1 MERESHTMCQ
11 DFFTPCINCREL
23 KARMLFC
30 VRSQLLN
37 STPLPEIR
45 SILGLQKGILSQT
58 ESDLTLLFMTR
69 EAQPQRRVNR
79 NDVKFVTDNQ
89 PLSILLRIHTITFY
103 IRRLTKGSP
112 RTGAPNCHTEFSN
125 TGCPVVILNIHSYLS

>member
-1 MERESHTMCQ
+1 MQRIESKNVM
-11 DFFTPCINCREL
+11 
-23 KARMLFC
+23 
-30 VRSQLLN
+30 
-37 STPLPEIR
+37 LPEILVVKFYSPSR
-45 SILGLQKGILSQT
+45 DKIHLRIAERHIIP

-103 IRRLTKGSP
+103 IRRLTKRAP